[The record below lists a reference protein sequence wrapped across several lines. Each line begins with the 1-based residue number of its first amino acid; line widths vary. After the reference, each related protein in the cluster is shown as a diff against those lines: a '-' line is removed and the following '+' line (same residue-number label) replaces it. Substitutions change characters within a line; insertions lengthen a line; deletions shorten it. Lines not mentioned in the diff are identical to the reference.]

1 MAMMSRLRKPLLAL
15 LMATYLS
22 LLLTSPSIA
31 GMVGSISS
39 SGFETTQARAEE
51 INKIQI
57 ALENELVTAKL
68 KAYGFTSEEIKL
80 KLQEMTDDQINLLA
94 QASDDILA
102 GGDGIGVIIGILVI
116 ILLVILIFKLSNK
129 TIVVK

>member
-1 MAMMSRLRKPLLAL
+1 MAA
-15 LMATYLS
+15 YLS
-22 LLLTSPSIA
+22 FLLTSPSIA

-51 INKIQI
+51 IEKIQL
-57 ALENELVTAKL
+57 ALENELVIAKL
-68 KAYGFTSEEIKL
+68 QAYGFTPEEISL

-102 GGDGIGVIIGILVI
+102 GGDGVGLVIGILVI
-116 ILLVILIFKLSNK
+116 VLLIILILKLTNK
-129 TIVVK
+129 SIVVK

>member
-1 MAMMSRLRKPLLAL
+1 MISRLRKPLLAL
-15 LMATYLS
+15 LMAAYLS
-22 LLLTSPSIA
+22 FLLTSPSIA

-51 INKIQI
+51 IEKIQL
-57 ALENELVTAKL
+57 ALENELVIAKL
-68 KAYGFTSEEIKL
+68 QAYGFTPEEISL

-102 GGDGIGVIIGILVI
+102 GGDGVGLVIGILVI
-116 ILLVILIFKLSNK
+116 VLLIILILKLTNK
-129 TIVVK
+129 SIVVK

>member
-1 MAMMSRLRKPLLAL
+1 MISRLRKPLLAL
-15 LMATYLS
+15 LMAAYLS
-22 LLLTSPSIA
+22 FLLTSPSIA

-51 INKIQI
+51 IEKIQL
-57 ALENELVTAKL
+57 ALENELVIAKL
-68 KAYGFTSEEIKL
+68 QAYGFTPEEINL

-102 GGDGIGVIIGILVI
+102 GGDGVGLVIGILVI
-116 ILLVILIFKLSNK
+116 VLLIILILKLTNK
-129 TIVVK
+129 SIVVK